1 MMAFT
6 DIVSVKNIKPADA
19 NPFEAF
25 SRLYCDTT
33 NVHKETLLTDLETGV
48 KDGAPSFKFTFTLLP
63 HQVFIMPQLYIDR
76 LKNDLELVAKG
87 IRVYNNDDLR

>member
-1 MMAFT
+1 
-6 DIVSVKNIKPADA
+6 VSVKNIKPADA

-48 KDGAPSFKFTFTLLP
+48 KDGAPSFEFTLTILP
-63 HQVFIMPQLYIDR
+63 HQIFIMPQLYIDR
-76 LKNDLELVAKG
+76 LKNDVELVAKG